1 MAMQLPRMD
10 TATTGVE
17 TEVLKESAM
26 RAPVLNMV
34 EIAALVARTLVGAHA
49 VVQTTKTMVVRVIT
63 GAHINVKAVVGVVSQ
78 VKKKPL

>member
-1 MAMQLPRMD
+1 MQRMD

-17 TEVLKESAM
+17 TAAHRENAMIVL
-26 RAPVLNMV
+26 VLNMV
-34 EIAALVARTLVGAHA
+34 VIAALVAKTLVGAHA